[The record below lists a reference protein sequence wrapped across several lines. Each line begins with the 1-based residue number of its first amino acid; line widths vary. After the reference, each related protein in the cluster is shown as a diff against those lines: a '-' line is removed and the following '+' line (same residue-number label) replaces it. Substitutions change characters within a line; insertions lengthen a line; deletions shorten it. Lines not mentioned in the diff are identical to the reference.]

1 MQAGVFWGYVDLID
15 GLCERVIAEFGQPM
29 KVIATGGVASLFK
42 GASRMIEIFDPDLNT
57 RGLLEI
63 YRRNGGAF

>member
-1 MQAGVFWGYVDLID
+1 VEEY
-15 GLCERVIAEFGQPM
+15 GQPM

-42 GASRMIEIFDPDLNT
+42 GASRMIEIYDGDLNT

-63 YRRNGGAF
+63 YRRNGGTF